1 VVSLVILVLE
11 DDQSESDV
19 AGADDERDAG
29 DANERQL
36 PAVDEADDGA
46 CHDCGE
52 TLDDGSEGRSGEAAD
67 LLGIIGERGREGAGL
82 R

>member
-1 VVSLVILVLE
+1 LHRVSRSRHGNKARRQDALRRLLVVSLVILVLE

-19 AGADDERDAG
+19 ASADDKRDAG

-46 CHDCGE
+46 
-52 TLDDGSEGRSGEAAD
+52 
-67 LLGIIGERGREGAGL
+67 
-82 R
+82 